1 MEKSCD
7 AMNPSKNEKKI
18 IGQWFACIFKST
30 KTSNFYIGK
39 VRKRFLTAKANEQG
53 YVAAVKMDYLR
64 LKLRVTDCIFW
75 EHKTPLKDND
85 VIPIKD
91 VFMGPLKGIYC
102 ENGKWEFPQ
111 CLMFRRSLKK

>member
-53 YVAAVKMDYLR
+53 YVAAVKMDYLQ
-64 LKLRVTDCIFW
+64 LKLRVTDCIF
-75 EHKTPLKDND
+75 
-85 VIPIKD
+85 
-91 VFMGPLKGIYC
+91 
-102 ENGKWEFPQ
+102 
-111 CLMFRRSLKK
+111 